1 MNTQIEQFRKKL
13 LNCIAQEKLPVGVT
27 FLILKDILNDV
38 ALAYD
43 QVLAQEQQ
51 KAKET
56 EVKEEEE

>member
-1 MNTQIEQFRKKL
+1 MNTQIEQFRQKL